1 MPVIRQASP
10 RNNVILKR
18 ESTKPSV
25 QTARAITSLGDFGDV
40 DAPNPQDGFVM
51 VYDSSSDKFILVDPD
66 VVLSKSVEDNDLP
79 DDFIDQLE
87 EELNIGDLQIDEI
100 DGGGF
105 V

>member
-25 QTARAITSLGDFGDV
+25 QTVRAFTSLEEFGDV
-40 DAPNPQDGFVM
+40 DIENPQDGFVL
-51 VYDSSSDKFILVDPD
+51 VYDSSSDKFTLVDPD

-79 DDFIDQLE
+79 DEFITQLE
-87 EELNIGDLQIDEI
+87 QEIDLGDVTIDNL